1 MELLLGPGEGVDPG
15 EEVYGV
21 LGAWGQGAPG
31 LFDQFEEDRGD
42 TDLFR
47 EVGLGEAGDLPGVVK
62 GMRVFRECSCRLYL
76 FHLTRL
82 RVSTILSITMTMQVN
97 SNPKTRTENSG
108 EWRDQQYMTREQV
121 ADLFQISTRTVS
133 ELTAR
138 GVIIAVKLGG
148 GRNAPV
154 RYRRET
160 LEETAKKLE
169 RR

>member
-1 MELLLGPGEGVDPG
+1 LELLLRPREGIDSC
-15 EEVYGV
+15 EEVDGV
-21 LGAWGQGAPG
+21 LGTWGEGTPG
-31 LFDQFEEDRGD
+31 LFDQLEEDRGD
-42 TDLFR
+42 TDLLGKI
-47 EVGLGEAGDLPGVVK
+47 GLGEAGDLPGVVK
-62 GMRVFRECSCRLYL
+62 GMRVFRECSCRLTL

-97 SNPKTRTENSG
+97 SNPKTRTENTG

-121 ADLFQISTRTVS
+121 AELFQVSTRTVS

>member
-1 MELLLGPGEGVDPG
+1 
-15 EEVYGV
+15 
-21 LGAWGQGAPG
+21 
-31 LFDQFEEDRGD
+31 
-42 TDLFR
+42 
-47 EVGLGEAGDLPGVVK
+47 
-62 GMRVFRECSCRLYL
+62 
-76 FHLTRL
+76 
-82 RVSTILSITMTMQVN
+82 MTMHVN

-154 RYRRET
+154 RYRREA

>member
-1 MELLLGPGEGVDPG
+1 
-15 EEVYGV
+15 
-21 LGAWGQGAPG
+21 
-31 LFDQFEEDRGD
+31 
-42 TDLFR
+42 
-47 EVGLGEAGDLPGVVK
+47 
-62 GMRVFRECSCRLYL
+62 
-76 FHLTRL
+76 
-82 RVSTILSITMTMQVN
+82 MTMQVN
-97 SNPKTRTENSG
+97 SNPKTRTENTG

>member
-1 MELLLGPGEGVDPG
+1 
-15 EEVYGV
+15 
-21 LGAWGQGAPG
+21 
-31 LFDQFEEDRGD
+31 
-42 TDLFR
+42 
-47 EVGLGEAGDLPGVVK
+47 
-62 GMRVFRECSCRLYL
+62 
-76 FHLTRL
+76 
-82 RVSTILSITMTMQVN
+82 
-97 SNPKTRTENSG
+97 
-108 EWRDQQYMTREQV
+108 MTREQV
-121 ADLFQISTRTVS
+121 AELFQISTRTVS